1 MDLNF
6 EEQIFGGANPFPQDD
21 ARHELWV
28 VAFRIAA
35 EEDAAL
41 RARFLGDGLAP
52 GSCLDFFSQWFDIR
66 AKAVLHVVVWG
77 YDSAKIYKELLGPL
91 ATAVSSWAQKECPAR
106 FGTAFHVDISTRIT
120 QRTAHWTH
128 QALKAARE
136 QTTSRMHLGPPE
148 VAAAVP
154 MQDESTMG
162 RPSPADLSP
171 AHWEDVS
178 IEFTSDERVQITV
191 VNTVTNKSYTQ
202 NYAEM
207 GFTDGRTQKP
217 TQAWIFLV
225 ALAKAN
231 GGISSPP
238 AGKKWSGVEK
248 RVQKTR
254 RILRAHFLKQG
265 FDIPRESDP
274 LPFSE
279 GAGNGYRTVF
289 KVALNRSFHS

>member
-6 EEQIFGGANPFPQDD
+6 EEQIFGGQNPFPQDD

-52 GSCLDFFSQWFDIR
+52 ASCLDFFSQWFDIR

-77 YDSAKIYKELLGPL
+77 YDSAKIYKELLGQL
-91 ATAVSSWAQKECPAR
+91 AIAVSSWAQKECPAR
-106 FGTAFHVDISTRIT
+106 FGAAFHADMGTRIT

-128 QALKAARE
+128 QALTEARE
-136 QTTSRMHLGPPE
+136 QTTSRTNLARPE
-148 VAAAVP
+148 VPAAVT
-154 MQDESTMG
+154 MQEESTTG
-162 RPSPADLSP
+162 RPSTTDLCP

-191 VNTVTNKSYTQ
+191 INKKYTQ
-202 NYAEM
+202 NYSEM
-207 GFTDGRTQKP
+207 GFSDGRTSNP
-217 TQAWIFLV
+217 TQAWTTLR
-225 ALAKAN
+225 ALAEKH
-231 GGISSPP
+231 GVISS
-238 AGKKWSGVEK
+238 ALTSIEWSRVEK
-248 RVQKTR
+248 RIQEIRKV
-254 RILRAHFLKQG
+254 LRAHFLNQG

-274 LPFSE
+274 VPFSE
-279 GAGNGYRTVF
+279 GAGNGYRATF
-289 KVALNRSFHS
+289 KVTRNRSFDF